1 MAVGALA
8 IGRLEIRKAR
18 LREVEID
25 SLTVRHLKVIEEV
38 AGEPSSAES

>member
-1 MAVGALA
+1 MFCSYVNP
-8 IGRLEIRKAR
+8 R

-38 AGEPSSAES
+38 AGEPNSAES

>member
-1 MAVGALA
+1 MRPLAFLVG
-8 IGRLEIRKAR
+8 

-38 AGEPSSAES
+38 AGEPNSAAS